1 MGRDEAAIRVPPTD
15 PDASLTIDLNLAER
29 TVQLLREV
37 NHAAVEIGPGF
48 SSLPNVQESPA
59 GSGPLAASSAG
70 PSELRRRGWSGPDL
84 VVATDPPWLTSGMRG
99 WLSEYAPGRSVVPV
113 TTGKP

>member
-48 SSLPNVQESPA
+48 SSLPNVQESQPGRDPSRLVPQA
-59 GSGPLAASSAG
+59 HRSCVAAAG
-70 PSELRRRGWSGPDL
+70 PARTW
-84 VVATDPPWLTSGMRG
+84 WLQPTRLG
-99 WLSEYAPGRSVVPV
+99 
-113 TTGKP
+113 